1 MGTTDQRL
9 NVTRNRIIG
18 KDDLGERGLDYLR
31 GLVLEG
37 IEKTFLKDVVFG
49 DTALDLQADGNDKF
63 KVVGTAIATDGIGHM
78 LDVAN
83 SGFDLGIQFENESPV
98 DYDVGLRFAEVPAG
112 VQVNPRNGLPEY
124 VAFEEQIGESADPDS
139 VVDNGN
145 STITFVVDSVA
156 EVLITNAGRKVRV
169 FKKIP
174 AKSATT
180 EVIAVEEITVAF
192 VGAVGFEK
200 NQITT
205 TGALGQATISTVAS
219 DYTVVL
225 MGPTVRRGPDL
236 ENASGIAF
244 LGRVTGGGAG
254 SPPSGFNTGGQ
265 DLFDFSF
272 ADLADFTRREP
283 LSDRL
288 KIDVKSNGADV
299 LTDQIRVQDPAA
311 AAVFRVDGEGSM
323 FVTAVFSDLIPK
335 SAFSLDLGSVAE
347 RWNKLWV
354 DDIDAAGDILPDSA
368 AAHFIGSDTDKWFDV
383 FAQRIALGPSSTTV
397 VTPGDPDQFN
407 TIFKIRDLGL
417 SDGGTA
423 VDWIIETPGSYDS
436 PPGFKTGLSIR
447 LEGKSASNVSVS
459 LRPAELEL
467 RISGNGD
474 VTLAE
479 VLALTSGQAAGTAD
493 VATMSTLHLL
503 QKSVISVTGD
513 RHGLLVDTVPAA
525 GVAGTAFAIKTGLG
539 LVELGGNLTVG
550 PDGFISAPDV
560 GDLISAR
567 SLNTPAGDAV
577 EALRIEIVGAAG
589 AAVNSWRGIRTSL
602 STAATSGTYPLV
614 IGHEVIL
621 AASGA
626 GETITSQV
634 GLRVVG
640 GASDASATVTEFRG
654 IEILTP
660 ATTGTITAAYGM
672 FVEDITGAGLNFA
685 IKTNSGIVEFGDL
698 VQPDAADIDLGA
710 VAAANRWGEVFCK
723 QVHADDVPA
732 GVMYNATAYLNTE
745 DDFTASY
752 APVVFKTFPILNGG
766 VTQGLNRFT
775 VPNAGV
781 YRVSYTIPIG
791 DEGSQ
796 TSNPSVVQ
804 GKCVIDGGGT
814 PVDIPQSF
822 SQAAVT
828 GADTRNALATSFLV
842 TLAANDTIEVQVQ
855 QRSVDDGVPAQFANV
870 KNRDANQIAHPS
882 FSIEAV
888 SITD

>member
-1 MGTTDQRL
+1 MGTKDQRL

-49 DTALDLQADGNDKF
+49 DTALDLQANGNDKF

-192 VGAVGFEK
+192 IASK

-236 ENASGIAF
+236 ENASGIVF

-347 RWNKLWV
+347 RWDVGYFNTLNVLTSVSPNTNLTGSVGTSSLHWGEMFAEKISLGP
-354 DDIDAAGDILPDSA
+354 DPASTGHLIDGKDSSLLSSVNAIAVSLNLDGAASA
-368 AAHFIGSDTDKWFDV
+368 AASTFWKGVSLFLEPNPSSGTMPLLVGYDSIVQANGTGAAAITDV
-383 FAQRIALGPSSTTV
+383 FGFRARG
-397 VTPGDPDQFN
+397 
-407 TIFKIRDLGL
+407 GL
-417 SDGGTA
+417 AGGSIS
-423 VDWIIETPGSYDS
+423 VDNYVGVQIDS
-436 PPGFKTGLSIR
+436 
-447 LEGKSASNVSVS
+447 
-459 LRPAELEL
+459 
-467 RISGNGD
+467 ISG
-474 VTLAE
+474 
-479 VLALTSGQAAGTAD
+479 
-493 VATMSTLHLL
+493 
-503 QKSVISVTGD
+503 
-513 RHGLLVDTVPAA
+513 
-525 GVAGTAFAIKTGLG
+525 
-539 LVELGGNLTVG
+539 
-550 PDGFISAPDV
+550 
-560 GDLISAR
+560 
-567 SLNTPAGDAV
+567 
-577 EALRIEIVGAAG
+577 
-589 AAVNSWRGIRTSL
+589 
-602 STAATSGTYPLV
+602 
-614 IGHEVIL
+614 
-621 AASGA
+621 
-626 GETITSQV
+626 
-634 GLRVVG
+634 
-640 GASDASATVTEFRG
+640 
-654 IEILTP
+654 
-660 ATTGTITAAYGM
+660 
-672 FVEDITGAGLNFA
+672 
-685 IKTNSGIVEFGDL
+685 
-698 VQPDAADIDLGA
+698 
-710 VAAANRWGEVFCK
+710 
-723 QVHADDVPA
+723 
-732 GVMYNATAYLNTE
+732 
-745 DDFTASY
+745 
-752 APVVFKTFPILNGG
+752 
-766 VTQGLNRFT
+766 
-775 VPNAGV
+775 
-781 YRVSYTIPIG
+781 
-791 DEGSQ
+791 
-796 TSNPSVVQ
+796 
-804 GKCVIDGGGT
+804 
-814 PVDIPQSF
+814 
-822 SQAAVT
+822 
-828 GADTRNALATSFLV
+828 
-842 TLAANDTIEVQVQ
+842 
-855 QRSVDDGVPAQFANV
+855 
-870 KNRDANQIAHPS
+870 
-882 FSIEAV
+882 
-888 SITD
+888 